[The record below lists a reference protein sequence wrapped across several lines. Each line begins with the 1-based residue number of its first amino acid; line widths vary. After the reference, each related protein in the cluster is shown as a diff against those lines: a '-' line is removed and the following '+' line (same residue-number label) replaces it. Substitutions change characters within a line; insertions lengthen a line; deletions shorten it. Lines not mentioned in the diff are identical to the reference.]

1 MIVSVFSCRILQ
13 ICCAEW
19 NRGISLEQFTVL
31 ITPYWALYKDAPNEL
46 LHQSLCYLSGDL
58 EHSTSCVFKLQ
69 RDLMNYNKLNHPTI
83 KQIKYFLDGCASQYK
98 NYKSVLNL
106 CQHKTDFD
114 FNANWSSSTSYK
126 SQEIHVWNWQD
137 S

>member
-1 MIVSVFSCRILQ
+1 MQNEIVGYH
-13 ICCAEW
+13 W
-19 NRGISLEQFTVL
+19 NNSQCLLHPIELS
-31 ITPYWALYKDAPNEL
+31 YKDAPNEL

-98 NYKSVLNL
+98 NYKSVLNM

-114 FNANWSSSTSYK
+114 FNAN
-126 SQEIHVWNWQD
+126 
-137 S
+137 